1 MELYCHR
8 GWMLTIIMWK
18 DIETS
23 EDLLGY
29 RFHARLLKE
38 IVLDKSMLPTSI
50 GIFGNWGYGKSSL
63 MLLME
68 KEINE
73 EITKQV
79 AEENNPRILQVRFNG
94 WQYESYETTKYSL
107 IQVLL
112 DSVEKYLSDNRDI
125 FDKLDIILKRINL
138 LKLGVLLLKKY
149 VWDKIPN
156 AIKSNLPTADD
167 LKKCVGVDDITKFQ
181 NEFQNEHT
189 SLFVT
194 KFRTLLESI
203 VEDAK
208 FDSIIVYID
217 DLDRCSGEKMIE
229 CIEAIKLFLNVKNTA
244 FVLGADERMV
254 ERAIKEHYPEIEQDK
269 RQIYSPFSDYLEKL
283 IQIPY
288 RLPRLSLNEQY
299 TYILFLLL
307 KSKYPNFFNAV
318 IKDYNDY
325 KNKEPFGN
333 YDAEK
338 MRAALGE
345 NKIPDVEALIPI
357 IPMMTRFLNGSPRQ
371 LKRFLNTFDL
381 RMRMVQVA
389 NIREI
394 DPTVLAKL
402 MLLEYNFKYQ
412 RLFESLYGMQLLGDG
427 IIDKIGEVE
436 ECARQK
442 KKLNDKR
449 WQEWEEDNLV
459 LDWLSLSPSLSGVNL
474 KEYFWIA
481 RDSLKNSVPVESLV
495 SNVARRFYLTLRNKQ
510 SAIAK
515 KKFLQ
520 EEIAKL
526 EDEERQMVIML
537 LNHDFTKN
545 PNDSKVLELLQ
556 ADSEVRVLIQ
566 NESDCKS
573 LFSHVD
579 TLKMEPA
586 WGVILGKLKKNDFWN
601 HFISPLKFGEKLQK
615 MLNK

>member
-1 MELYCHR
+1 
-8 GWMLTIIMWK
+8 MLTIIMWK

>member
-1 MELYCHR
+1 
-8 GWMLTIIMWK
+8 MWK

-29 RFHARLLKE
+29 RFHAKLLKE

-63 MLLME
+63 MLLLE

-73 EITKQV
+73 EIAMHV
-79 AEENNPRILQVRFNG
+79 AEGNTLRILQVRFNG

-112 DSVEKYLSDNRDI
+112 DSVEKYLSDNRDV
-125 FDKLDIILKRINL
+125 FEKLDILLKRINL

-156 AIKSNLPTADD
+156 AIKSNLPQADD
-167 LKKCVGVDDITKFQ
+167 LKECIGVDDITKFQ

-203 VEDAK
+203 VEEAK

-338 MRAALGE
+338 MRATLGK

-394 DPTVLAKL
+394 EPTVLAKL

-449 WQEWEEDNLV
+449 WQEWEEDNLF
-459 LDWLSLSPSLSGVNL
+459 LDWSSLSPSLSGVNL

-495 SNVARRFYLTLRNKQ
+495 SNVARRSYLTLRNKQ

-579 TLKMEPA
+579 ILKMEPA

>member
-1 MELYCHR
+1 
-8 GWMLTIIMWK
+8 MWK

-29 RFHARLLKE
+29 RFHAKLLKE

>member
-1 MELYCHR
+1 
-8 GWMLTIIMWK
+8 MWK

-29 RFHARLLKE
+29 RFHAKLLKE

-149 VWDKIPN
+149 VWNKIPN

>member
-1 MELYCHR
+1 
-8 GWMLTIIMWK
+8 MWK

-29 RFHARLLKE
+29 RFHAKLLKE

-63 MLLME
+63 MLLLE

-73 EITKQV
+73 EIAMHV
-79 AEENNPRILQVRFNG
+79 AEGNTPRILQVRFNG

-112 DSVEKYLSDNRDI
+112 DSVEKYLSDNRDV
-125 FDKLDIILKRINL
+125 FEKLDILLKRINL

-156 AIKSNLPTADD
+156 AIKSNLPQADD
-167 LKKCVGVDDITKFQ
+167 LKECIGVDDITKFQ

-203 VEDAK
+203 VEEAK

-338 MRAALGE
+338 MRATLGE

-394 DPTVLAKL
+394 EPTVLAKL

-449 WQEWEEDNLV
+449 WQEWEEDNLF

-495 SNVARRFYLTLRNKQ
+495 SNVARRSYLTLRNKQ

-579 TLKMEPA
+579 ILKMEPA
-586 WGVILGKLKKNDFWN
+586 WGVILGKLTCWRN
-601 HFISPLKFGEKLQK
+601 
-615 MLNK
+615 

>member
-1 MELYCHR
+1 
-8 GWMLTIIMWK
+8 MWK

-29 RFHARLLKE
+29 RFHAKLLKE

-63 MLLME
+63 MLLLE

-73 EITKQV
+73 EIAMHV
-79 AEENNPRILQVRFNG
+79 AEGNTPRILQVRFNG

-112 DSVEKYLSDNRDI
+112 DSVEKYLSDNRDV
-125 FDKLDIILKRINL
+125 FEKLDILLKRINL

-156 AIKSNLPTADD
+156 AIKSNLPQADD
-167 LKKCVGVDDITKFQ
+167 LKECIGVDDITKFQ

-203 VEDAK
+203 VEEAK

-299 TYILFLLL
+299 TYILLL

-338 MRAALGE
+338 MRATLGE

-394 DPTVLAKL
+394 EPTVLAKL

-615 MLNK
+615 ILNK

>member
-1 MELYCHR
+1 
-8 GWMLTIIMWK
+8 MWK

-481 RDSLKNSVPVESLV
+481 RDSLRNSVPVESLV

-579 TLKMEPA
+579 TLKMEPV

>member
-1 MELYCHR
+1 
-8 GWMLTIIMWK
+8 MWK

-325 KNKEPFGN
+325 KNNEPFGN

>member
-1 MELYCHR
+1 
-8 GWMLTIIMWK
+8 MWK

-29 RFHARLLKE
+29 RFHAKLLKE

-63 MLLME
+63 MLLLE

-73 EITKQV
+73 EIAMHV
-79 AEENNPRILQVRFNG
+79 AEGNTPQILQVRFNG

-112 DSVEKYLSDNRDI
+112 DSVEKYLSDNRDV
-125 FDKLDIILKRINL
+125 FEKLDILLKRINL

-156 AIKSNLPTADD
+156 AIKSNLPQADD
-167 LKKCVGVDDITKFQ
+167 LKECIGVDDITKFQ
-181 NEFQNEHT
+181 NEFQNEHI

-203 VEDAK
+203 VEEAK

-345 NKIPDVEALIPI
+345 NKIPDVETLIPI

>member
-1 MELYCHR
+1 M
-8 GWMLTIIMWK
+8 
-18 DIETS
+18 
-23 EDLLGY
+23 
-29 RFHARLLKE
+29 
-38 IVLDKSMLPTSI
+38 P
-50 GIFGNWGYGKSSL
+50 
-63 MLLME
+63 
-68 KEINE
+68 
-73 EITKQV
+73 Q
-79 AEENNPRILQVRFNG
+79 
-94 WQYESYETTKYSL
+94 
-107 IQVLL
+107 
-112 DSVEKYLSDNRDI
+112 
-125 FDKLDIILKRINL
+125 
-138 LKLGVLLLKKY
+138 
-149 VWDKIPN
+149 
-156 AIKSNLPTADD
+156 ADD
-167 LKKCVGVDDITKFQ
+167 LKECIGVDDITKFQ

-203 VEDAK
+203 VEEAK

-345 NKIPDVEALIPI
+345 NKIPDVETLIPI

>member
-1 MELYCHR
+1 M
-8 GWMLTIIMWK
+8 
-18 DIETS
+18 
-23 EDLLGY
+23 
-29 RFHARLLKE
+29 KE

-63 MLLME
+63 MLLLE

-73 EITKQV
+73 EIAMHV
-79 AEENNPRILQVRFNG
+79 AEGNTPRILQVRFNG

-112 DSVEKYLSDNRDI
+112 DSVEKYLSDNRDV
-125 FDKLDIILKRINL
+125 FEKLDILLKRINL

-156 AIKSNLPTADD
+156 AIKSNLPQADD
-167 LKKCVGVDDITKFQ
+167 LKECIGVDDITKFQ

-203 VEDAK
+203 VEEAK

-338 MRAALGE
+338 MRATLGE

-394 DPTVLAKL
+394 EPTVLAKL

-449 WQEWEEDNLV
+449 WQEWEEDNLF

-495 SNVARRFYLTLRNKQ
+495 SNVARRSYLTLRNKQ

-579 TLKMEPA
+579 ILKMEPA

>member
-1 MELYCHR
+1 
-8 GWMLTIIMWK
+8 MWK

-29 RFHARLLKE
+29 RFHAKLLKE

-586 WGVILGKLKKNDFWN
+586 WGVILGKLKRNDFWN

>member
-1 MELYCHR
+1 
-8 GWMLTIIMWK
+8 MWK

-318 IKDYNDY
+318 TKDYNDY

-338 MRAALGE
+338 MRATLGE

-394 DPTVLAKL
+394 EPTVLAKL

-449 WQEWEEDNLV
+449 WQEWEEDNLF

-495 SNVARRFYLTLRNKQ
+495 SNVARRSYLTLRNKQ

-579 TLKMEPA
+579 ILKMEPA

>member
-1 MELYCHR
+1 
-8 GWMLTIIMWK
+8 
-18 DIETS
+18 
-23 EDLLGY
+23 
-29 RFHARLLKE
+29 
-38 IVLDKSMLPTSI
+38 
-50 GIFGNWGYGKSSL
+50 
-63 MLLME
+63 
-68 KEINE
+68 
-73 EITKQV
+73 
-79 AEENNPRILQVRFNG
+79 
-94 WQYESYETTKYSL
+94 
-107 IQVLL
+107 
-112 DSVEKYLSDNRDI
+112 
-125 FDKLDIILKRINL
+125 
-138 LKLGVLLLKKY
+138 
-149 VWDKIPN
+149 
-156 AIKSNLPTADD
+156 
-167 LKKCVGVDDITKFQ
+167 
-181 NEFQNEHT
+181 
-189 SLFVT
+189 
-194 KFRTLLESI
+194 
-203 VEDAK
+203 
-208 FDSIIVYID
+208 
-217 DLDRCSGEKMIE
+217 
-229 CIEAIKLFLNVKNTA
+229 
-244 FVLGADERMV
+244 
-254 ERAIKEHYPEIEQDK
+254 
-269 RQIYSPFSDYLEKL
+269 
-283 IQIPY
+283 
-288 RLPRLSLNEQY
+288 
-299 TYILFLLL
+299 
-307 KSKYPNFFNAV
+307 
-318 IKDYNDY
+318 
-325 KNKEPFGN
+325 
-333 YDAEK
+333 
-338 MRAALGE
+338 
-345 NKIPDVEALIPI
+345 
-357 IPMMTRFLNGSPRQ
+357 
-371 LKRFLNTFDL
+371 
-381 RMRMVQVA
+381 MRMVQVA

-556 ADSEVRVLIQ
+556 ADSEVRALIQ

-601 HFISPLKFGEKLQK
+601 HVISPLKFGEKLQK

>member
-1 MELYCHR
+1 
-8 GWMLTIIMWK
+8 MWK

-29 RFHARLLKE
+29 RFHAKLLKE

-63 MLLME
+63 MLLLE

-73 EITKQV
+73 EIAMHV
-79 AEENNPRILQVRFNG
+79 AEGNTPRILQVRFNG

-112 DSVEKYLSDNRDI
+112 DSVEKYLSDNRDV
-125 FDKLDIILKRINL
+125 FEKLDILLKRINL

-156 AIKSNLPTADD
+156 AIKSNLPQADD
-167 LKKCVGVDDITKFQ
+167 LKECIGVDDITKFQ

-203 VEDAK
+203 VEEAK

-254 ERAIKEHYPEIEQDK
+254 ERAIKEYYPEIEQDK

-338 MRAALGE
+338 MRATLGE

-394 DPTVLAKL
+394 EPTVLAKL

-449 WQEWEEDNLV
+449 WQEWEEDNLF

-495 SNVARRFYLTLRNKQ
+495 SNVARRSYLTLRNKQ

-579 TLKMEPA
+579 ILKMEPA

>member
-1 MELYCHR
+1 
-8 GWMLTIIMWK
+8 MWK

-29 RFHARLLKE
+29 RFHAKLLKE

-63 MLLME
+63 MLLLE

-73 EITKQV
+73 EIAMHV
-79 AEENNPRILQVRFNG
+79 AEGNTPRILQVRFNG

-112 DSVEKYLSDNRDI
+112 DSVEKYLSDNRDV
-125 FDKLDIILKRINL
+125 FEKLDILLKRINL

-156 AIKSNLPTADD
+156 AIKSNLPQADD
-167 LKKCVGVDDITKFQ
+167 LKECIGVDDITKFQ

-203 VEDAK
+203 VEEAK

-338 MRAALGE
+338 MRATLGE

-394 DPTVLAKL
+394 EPTVLAKL

-449 WQEWEEDNLV
+449 WQEWEEDNLF

-495 SNVARRFYLTLRNKQ
+495 SNVARRSYLTLRNKQ

-579 TLKMEPA
+579 ILKMEPA

-615 MLNK
+615 MLNI

>member
-1 MELYCHR
+1 
-8 GWMLTIIMWK
+8 MWK

-29 RFHARLLKE
+29 RFHAKLLKE

-63 MLLME
+63 MLLLE

-73 EITKQV
+73 EIAMHV
-79 AEENNPRILQVRFNG
+79 AEGNTPRILQVRFNG

-112 DSVEKYLSDNRDI
+112 DSVEKYLSDNRDV
-125 FDKLDIILKRINL
+125 FEKLDILLKRINL

-156 AIKSNLPTADD
+156 AIKSNLPQADD
-167 LKKCVGVDDITKFQ
+167 LKECIGVDDITKFQ

-203 VEDAK
+203 VEEAK

-254 ERAIKEHYPEIEQDK
+254 ERAIKEHYPEIEQYK

-338 MRAALGE
+338 MRATLGE

-394 DPTVLAKL
+394 EPTVLAKL

-449 WQEWEEDNLV
+449 WQEWEEDNLF

-495 SNVARRFYLTLRNKQ
+495 SNVARRSYLTLRNKQ

-579 TLKMEPA
+579 ILKMEPA